1 MTLADTLKRLT
12 AVFEGGPLDAPR
24 PPVYPGV
31 AVEIAPDRVTG
42 VRVGA
47 ERKGGRM
54 HLEAVETRPLPEGAI
69 EPSLARP
76 NVLAPEPVTMA
87 LQDVLGRLAPGGHRI
102 SMLIPDQVARV
113 ALLAFAVLPRTRRE
127 LLELTRFRM
136 GKSLPFKAEDAVV
149 DLLALNAG
157 GVPSAL
163 PGAASVLAA
172 FVHRAVVEQYE
183 SLVTSSGYWPGL
195 VGLSS
200 LELYNLFRDRLEGQA
215 GSDRDLLF
223 LNATNHDLTVLI
235 FRGQDLIFY
244 RCKAHPAGS
253 STTDAVR
260 ALGREVY
267 TSLAFYQ
274 EKLLGRGMGRAF
286 LRCAGVPREA
296 VRDAV
301 AGEAGCPVE
310 NVDLLEEV
318 PLATGLVLDESAMEI
333 AAPAVGAILG
343 RRR

>member
-1 MTLADTLKRLT
+1 MALSDTLKRLT
-12 AVFEGGPLDAPR
+12 AVFEGGALDALR
-24 PPVYPGV
+24 PPRYPGV

-47 ERKGGRM
+47 ERKGGRLR
-54 HLEAVETRPLPEGAI
+54 LEGVESRPLPEGAI
-69 EPSLARP
+69 EPSLASP

-87 LQDVLGRLAPGGHRI
+87 LRDVLGRLAAGEHRI
-102 SMLIPDQVARV
+102 SMLVPDQVARV
-113 ALLAFAVLPRTRRE
+113 SLLAFATLPRTRRE
-127 LLELTRFRM
+127 LVELTRFRM

-157 GVPSAL
+157 GVPGAP

-172 FVHRAVVEQYE
+172 FIHRAVVEQYE
-183 SLVTSSGYWPGL
+183 SLVTASGYWPGL

-200 LELYNLFRDRLEGQA
+200 LELYNLFRDRLEGRA
-215 GSDRDLLF
+215 GTDRDLLF
-223 LNATNHDLTVLI
+223 LNATSHELTVLI

-244 RCKAHPAGS
+244 RCKAHPPGS
-253 STTDAVR
+253 STTDAIR

-301 AGEAGCPVE
+301 TAEVGCAVE
-310 NVDLLEEV
+310 TLDLMDAV
-318 PLATGLVLDESAMEI
+318 PLAAGLALDESTMDI